1 MYKICVL
8 PIYRRTKEV
17 NEKEYLYAVKKIK
30 SPSKSGYQYA
40 LESLKEDYKYEF
52 NQVVGLIELLIDTD
66 LFHLK
71 AVQHI
76 HEGKIY
82 VKGKY
87 RFDKT
92 VVILD
97 KSLLEIRNNNL
108 VDEIIEAVKSI
119 KLGKLFI
126 DTDYLQNITL
136 PKSLL
141 NEYLAL
147 VRKSKKCIDYDE
159 FMKCRYF
166 YDISLNGLIDETNY
180 NNFLKKQFTQRYPK
194 IFPLVSYTLNEDTDI
209 MKLVKEDLQKE
220 TSSFNENKIPIII
233 EKDREKLK
241 IYYNFFNIDC
251 NILSQMSIDEQKKYV
266 YCHYYNYLSDKYNI

>member
-17 NEKEYLYAVKKIK
+17 NEKEYLHAVKSLK
-30 SPSKSGYQYA
+30 SLSKSAYQYD
-40 LESLKEDYKYEF
+40 LEILKKDYKYGF

-82 VKGKY
+82 VEGKY

-126 DTDYLQNITL
+126 DTDYLQSITL
-136 PKSLL
+136 PKTLL
-141 NEYLAL
+141 NQHLEL
-147 VRKSKKCIDYDE
+147 VRRSKKCIDYDE
-159 FMKCRYF
+159 FIKCCYF
-166 YDISLNGLIDETNY
+166 YNITLNGLIDETNY

-220 TSSFNENKIPIII
+220 TSSFNENKTPIII

-241 IYYNFFNIDC
+241 IYYNFFNIDYS
-251 NILSQMSIDEQKKYV
+251 ILSRMSIDEQKKYV
-266 YCHYYNYLSDKYNI
+266 YCHYYNYLSEKYKL

>member
-17 NEKEYLYAVKKIK
+17 NEKEYLHAVKSLK
-30 SPSKSGYQYA
+30 SLSKSAYQYD
-40 LESLKEDYKYEF
+40 LEILKKDYKYGF
-52 NQVVGLIELLIDTD
+52 NQVVGLIELIIDTD

-82 VKGKY
+82 VGVRY

-108 VDEIIEAVKSI
+108 VDEIIETVKSI

-194 IFPLVSYTLNEDTDI
+194 IFPLVSYTLDEDTDI

-241 IYYNFFNIDC
+241 
-251 NILSQMSIDEQKKYV
+251 
-266 YCHYYNYLSDKYNI
+266 